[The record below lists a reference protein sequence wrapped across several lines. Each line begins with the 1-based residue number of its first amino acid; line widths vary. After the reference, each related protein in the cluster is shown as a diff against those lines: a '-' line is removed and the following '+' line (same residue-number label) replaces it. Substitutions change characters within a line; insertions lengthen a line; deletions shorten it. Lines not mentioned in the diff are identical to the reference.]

1 MAPVHPTTIL
11 NTGRLPPPL
20 VRRLEARYD
29 YLDLPATADPAVF
42 LANHGSRVG
51 AVVTSAAMGIDAA
64 TLAAL
69 PNVQVISSFGVGLDK
84 LPLAAAAARGI
95 AVGYT
100 PDVLNDCVADLGFGL
115 LLDVMRRITS
125 ADRFLRAGNWAAG
138 QLPPLSRRVSG
149 AKLGMV
155 GFGRIGQTIA
165 RRASGFDMAVRYHTR
180 RPVADTAVPHEP
192 SLLALAQWCDVLM
205 VIVSGGPATRHLI
218 NAEVLDALGPQGFL
232 VNVARGS
239 VVDEQ
244 ALLLALQQGRI
255 AGAGLDVFEA
265 EPRVPH
271 ELLAMDQVVV
281 QPHVASATH
290 ETRAAMAQ
298 RVWDN
303 LDSFLTTGHLVSAA
317 PLSASLQAK
326 NQ

>member
-1 MAPVHPTTIL
+1 MDCITVL
-11 NTGRLPPPL
+11 NTGRLPPAL
-20 VRRLEARYD
+20 VQRLQSRYA
-29 YLDLPATADPAVF
+29 YLDLSIAADREAF
-42 LANHGSRVG
+42 FAEHGPRVR
-51 AVVTSAAMGIDAA
+51 AVVTSAAMGIDTA

-69 PNVQVISSFGVGLDK
+69 PHVQVISSFGVGLDK

-100 PDVLNDCVADLGFGL
+100 PDVLNDCVADQGFGL
-115 LLDVMRRITS
+115 LLDVMRRIS
-125 ADRFLRAGNWAAG
+125 AADRFVRQGHWAAG

-149 AKLGMV
+149 AKLGIV

-165 RRASGFDMAVRYHTR
+165 RRASSFDMAVRYHTR
-180 RPVADTAVPHEP
+180 RPVADTAVAHEP
-192 SLLALAQWCDVLM
+192 SLLALADWCDVLM

-244 ALLLALQQGRI
+244 ALVQALLQGRI

-265 EPRVPH
+265 EPHVPP
-271 ELLAMDQVVV
+271 ELLALDQVVL
-281 QPHVASATH
+281 QPHVASATQ

-303 LDSFLTTGHLVSAA
+303 LDAFFSSGQLVSEVLL
-317 PLSASLQAK
+317 PSLT
-326 NQ
+326 

>member
-1 MAPVHPTTIL
+1 
-11 NTGRLPPPL
+11 
-20 VRRLEARYD
+20 
-29 YLDLPATADPAVF
+29 
-42 LANHGSRVG
+42 
-51 AVVTSAAMGIDAA
+51 
-64 TLAAL
+64 
-69 PNVQVISSFGVGLDK
+69 
-84 LPLAAAAARGI
+84 
-95 AVGYT
+95 
-100 PDVLNDCVADLGFGL
+100 VADLGFGL

-180 RPVADTAVPHEP
+180 RPVADTAVAHEP
-192 SLLALAQWCDVLM
+192 S
-205 VIVSGGPATRHLI
+205 
-218 NAEVLDALGPQGFL
+218 
-232 VNVARGS
+232 
-239 VVDEQ
+239 
-244 ALLLALQQGRI
+244 LLALQQGRI